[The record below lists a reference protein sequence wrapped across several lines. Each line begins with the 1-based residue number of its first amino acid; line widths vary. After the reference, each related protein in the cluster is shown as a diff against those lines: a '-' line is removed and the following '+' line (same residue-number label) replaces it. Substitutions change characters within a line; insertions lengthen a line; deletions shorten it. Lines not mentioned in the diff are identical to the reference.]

1 MKIFKGRE
9 FLRILEA
16 SVVIYESVFYVCV
29 CVCVC
34 LARRLTLALALM
46 HDKVH

>member
-16 SVVIYESVFYVCV
+16 SVVICESVFYVCV
-29 CVCVC
+29 CVCVSSETSNTRTSSY
-34 LARRLTLALALM
+34 A
-46 HDKVH
+46 